1 MNNSKKT
8 IMWVDDEIDLLKP
21 QLLFL
26 ESKGYEVIGLTNGRD
41 AIDYLE
47 TNKAIDIVL
56 LDESMAG
63 LSGLETLDIL
73 KTKRPQLPMVMVT
86 KNEEEDLMEDAIGA
100 QISDY
105 LIKPVKS
112 QQLLS
117 SIKKLTEDK
126 TLIRER
132 TTTNYQQAFQKMF
145 TKIQELEDC
154 KGWIDF
160 YKELVWWEL
169 ELDKSASVDVHEIFQ
184 MQKRE
189 ANRAF
194 TKFIERNYVRLL
206 NDDNEVIFS
215 HQVLEK
221 WFLPTCHK
229 AKHTL
234 LLVIDNLRYDQWK
247 VLQKFLTDQYTIQDE
262 ALYFSILPTATQYA
276 RNALFSGLLPNDII
290 KHYPS
295 LWIDEQAQGSKN
307 KYEEQHFK
315 SFIER
320 KSTRIDKVDFFK
332 VANYEMGKS
341 LEARALN
348 VLNHDVTAIVYN
360 FVDMLSH
367 AKTDMEV
374 IKELASDD
382 RSYRSLTESW
392 FKNSPLRQALI
403 ALAQKDVEVILT
415 TDHGT
420 KRVKTASKCS
430 GEQSITSNTR
440 YKSGRKL
447 TYQSKDV
454 FRVKDPSSI
463 GLPSP
468 SLGAEYIFAKDENF
482 FVYPNNFAHFAN
494 HFSDS
499 FQHGGVSLEEMIVP
513 WIHLKPKG

>member
-1 MNNSKKT
+1 MNSPKKT

-206 NDDNEVIFS
+206 HDEDEIVFS
-215 HQVLEK
+215 HQVLGK
-221 WFLPTCHK
+221 
-229 AKHTL
+229 
-234 LLVIDNLRYDQWK
+234 VVSSNL
-247 VLQKFLTDQYTIQDE
+247 
-262 ALYFSILPTATQYA
+262 S
-276 RNALFSGLLPNDII
+276 
-290 KHYPS
+290 
-295 LWIDEQAQGSKN
+295 
-307 KYEEQHFK
+307 
-315 SFIER
+315 
-320 KSTRIDKVDFFK
+320 
-332 VANYEMGKS
+332 
-341 LEARALN
+341 
-348 VLNHDVTAIVYN
+348 
-360 FVDMLSH
+360 
-367 AKTDMEV
+367 
-374 IKELASDD
+374 
-382 RSYRSLTESW
+382 
-392 FKNSPLRQALI
+392 
-403 ALAQKDVEVILT
+403 
-415 TDHGT
+415 
-420 KRVKTASKCS
+420 
-430 GEQSITSNTR
+430 
-440 YKSGRKL
+440 
-447 TYQSKDV
+447 QSKTHPLACH
-454 FRVKDPSSI
+454 R
-463 GLPSP
+463 
-468 SLGAEYIFAKDENF
+468 
-482 FVYPNNFAHFAN
+482 
-494 HFSDS
+494 
-499 FQHGGVSLEEMIVP
+499 
-513 WIHLKPKG
+513 

>member
-1 MNNSKKT
+1 MNSPKKT

-184 MQKRE
+184 MQK
-189 ANRAF
+189 
-194 TKFIERNYVRLL
+194 ERPTGLSQNLL
-206 NDDNEVIFS
+206 N
-215 HQVLEK
+215 
-221 WFLPTCHK
+221 
-229 AKHTL
+229 
-234 LLVIDNLRYDQWK
+234 
-247 VLQKFLTDQYTIQDE
+247 
-262 ALYFSILPTATQYA
+262 
-276 RNALFSGLLPNDII
+276 
-290 KHYPS
+290 
-295 LWIDEQAQGSKN
+295 
-307 KYEEQHFK
+307 
-315 SFIER
+315 
-320 KSTRIDKVDFFK
+320 
-332 VANYEMGKS
+332 
-341 LEARALN
+341 
-348 VLNHDVTAIVYN
+348 AIMFDYL
-360 FVDMLSH
+360 M
-367 AKTDMEV
+367 M
-374 IKELASDD
+374 
-382 RSYRSLTESW
+382 RMR
-392 FKNSPLRQALI
+392 
-403 ALAQKDVEVILT
+403 
-415 TDHGT
+415 
-420 KRVKTASKCS
+420 
-430 GEQSITSNTR
+430 
-440 YKSGRKL
+440 
-447 TYQSKDV
+447 
-454 FRVKDPSSI
+454 
-463 GLPSP
+463 
-468 SLGAEYIFAKDENF
+468 
-482 FVYPNNFAHFAN
+482 
-494 HFSDS
+494 
-499 FQHGGVSLEEMIVP
+499 
-513 WIHLKPKG
+513 